1 MNITFPSY
9 LNSKYLIRYIN
20 YSNWNRNNQTSTII
34 NNNIVKSFP
43 IIDNIL
49 SNSCKF
55 FVVCK
60 NDECA
65 PQIILESIEMLY
77 KKI

>member
-1 MNITFPSY
+1 MIQKIVNIY
-9 LNSKYLIRYIN
+9 YNNK
-20 YSNWNRNNQTSTII
+20 NRNNQTSTNI
-34 NNNIVKSFP
+34 NNNIIKRFP
-43 IIDNIL
+43 IIYNIL

-60 NDECA
+60 NAECA